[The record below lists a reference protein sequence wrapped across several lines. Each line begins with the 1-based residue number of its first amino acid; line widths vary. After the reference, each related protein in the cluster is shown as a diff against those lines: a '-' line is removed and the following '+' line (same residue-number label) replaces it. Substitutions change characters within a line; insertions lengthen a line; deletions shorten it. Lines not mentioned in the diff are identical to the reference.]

1 MMQMYPKIIN
11 AKLNGDYQLM
21 VTFNNNI
28 VKKLNFLPKLSEP
41 RFEALNNKT
50 LFDNFQI
57 DQGGYGIS
65 WNNEI
70 DISEYEAWTN
80 GELIN

>member
-1 MMQMYPKIIN
+1 MQMYPKIIN
-11 AKLNGDYQLM
+11 VELNGDYQLL
-21 VTFNNNI
+21 VTFNNNV
-28 VKKLNFLPKLSEP
+28 VKQLDFLPKLSEP
-41 RFEALNNKT
+41 RFEALSNKD

-65 WNNEI
+65 WNDEI